1 MENKNENKKSKLI
14 FDILEAKALLRRGMK
29 VVDCKPLNTDR
40 SKTVLVFENTP
51 EFRQALSEI
60 RNLCKLNID
69 TKDIIDPR
77 VARALLKRG
86 MQMVDC
92 RLSDIDKSRMIFT
105 FANTE
110 VFQINLNEIMDEIQ
124 AKKDTETKSEQ
135 PTIALD

>member
-1 MENKNENKKSKLI
+1 MENKKSKLI
-14 FDILEAKALLRRGMK
+14 FDIFEAKALLRRGMK

-40 SKTVLVFENTP
+40 TKTVLVFENTP
-51 EFRQALSEI
+51 EFRQVLSEI
-60 RNLCKLNID
+60 RNSYKLNID

-92 RLSDIDKSRMIFT
+92 RLSDVDKSRMVFT

-110 VFQINLNEIMDEIQ
+110 AFQINCNEVINEIQ
-124 AKKDTETKSEQ
+124 AKKDAESERLA
-135 PTIALD
+135 IDLD